1 MAIKPLTN
9 SVRMMSRIVAEFHER
24 WNGLF
29 KVQQEVHR
37 AAQEG
42 IVNSDQLWGL
52 YNRASAAV
60 CWGGDCVGQGCAWLG
75 VTHAVA
81 KPVQVGKVAQL
92 NSTTS
97 TASRVGV

>member
-1 MAIKPLTN
+1 MAST
-9 SVRMMSRIVAEFHER
+9 
-24 WNGLF
+24 

-75 VTHAVA
+75 VTHAVTNA
-81 KPVQVGKVAQL
+81 CASGESSAAQFYYIHGIQGGCVMDTIGVKKRL
-92 NSTTS
+92 TTEMQ
-97 TASRVGV
+97 AMNQ